1 MTEYM
6 LSWAARCIGREDCKF
21 RLKYKNFKTDARCC
35 FEEVAVVNDICQWYD
50 KRDDKYNNERI
61 ATGVKRGLELD
72 REDLVKTM
80 TSGIIFDN
88 DDDKIS
94 DEALRRAGIEMCKKC
109 ESNDNCNGCP
119 AKDVFIDNE
128 MDFPVRKTTPLH
140 AYNPKRVG
148 KKVWRR

>member
-88 DDDKIS
+88 
-94 DEALRRAGIEMCKKC
+94 
-109 ESNDNCNGCP
+109 
-119 AKDVFIDNE
+119 E